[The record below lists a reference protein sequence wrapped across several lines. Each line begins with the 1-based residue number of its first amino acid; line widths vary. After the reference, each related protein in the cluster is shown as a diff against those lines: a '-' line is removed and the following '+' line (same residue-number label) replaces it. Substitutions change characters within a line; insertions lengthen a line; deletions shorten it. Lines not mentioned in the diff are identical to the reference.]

1 MHTKRLVKG
10 FGMAALAMV
19 IPFAAS
25 AALAQHEEERHH
37 SDEGQITSDVHKA
50 LEHKRFANVAAAV
63 HGDEV
68 VLTGSVEDYAA
79 KEQADNRVHHV
90 HGVHGVDNEIQV
102 GGPSVED
109 AILRDKLARQLS
121 TYRVGYGTNAFNA
134 INLGVHDGVVTISG
148 TVYGAT
154 DKSDALGIISTTPG
168 VRDVVDDLEVAP
180 LSPMDDELRIR
191 LARAIYGAPTL
202 QKYAMDPAN
211 PIRITVINGNVTL
224 SGIVDNKADRDVAG
238 IKANGVPG
246 VFKVTNDIQVAGNGR
261 SGM

>member
-1 MHTKRLVKG
+1 
-10 FGMAALAMV
+10 
-19 IPFAAS
+19 
-25 AALAQHEEERHH
+25 
-37 SDEGQITSDVHKA
+37 
-50 LEHKRFANVAAAV
+50 
-63 HGDEV
+63 
-68 VLTGSVEDYAA
+68 VEDYAA

-90 HGVHGVDNEIQV
+90 RGVRGVDNEIRV

-109 AILRDKLARQLS
+109 ASLRDKLARKLS

-134 INLGVHDGVVTISG
+134 INLGVHDGIVTVSG
-148 TVYGAT
+148 TVYGPT
-154 DKSDALGIISTTPG
+154 DKSDALSIISTTAG

-180 LSPMDDELRIR
+180 LSPMDDELRVR

-224 SGIVDNKADRDVAG
+224 TGIVNSKADRDVAG
-238 IKANGVPG
+238 IKANGVSG
-246 VFKVTNDIQVAGNGR
+246 VFKVTNEIQVAGNGR